1 MGKLEEYRRKRKFD
15 RTPEPA
21 GEPDVDEAPRGGAA
35 TDASQ
40 REATPGKAASESK
53 RTTVAGVKPA
63 PAAKRTRLPKPMP
76 KLRLEPSRHG
86 EHGNIFVVQKHSA
99 TRLHYDFR
107 LAIDGTLKSW
117 AVPKGPSQSQAD
129 KRLAVQ
135 TEDHPLEYG
144 GFEGKIPEGNYGA
157 GTVMVWDRGTFVV
170 EGDPGKPQAGV
181 LDALQQ
187 LERGEIKFSLNGE
200 KLRGGF
206 VLVKIKRSEKGNEWL
221 LIKHKDAA
229 EDPKW
234 NIEEHDGSALTGR
247 SLAEIAEQAPPKRS
261 PFPIEAREV
270 HGARKSAMPS
280 RVEPMLATLVEQP
293 FSDPNWLFE
302 IKWDGVRAMAWIADG
317 GLTLRSRN
325 NIDITARYPELAALP
340 MKFAGREAILDGEIV
355 ALDARGRG
363 DFQRLQER
371 MHVRAPGE
379 KQVREVPV
387 VYFAFDLLYCDG
399 YDLREAPLLERKQ
412 LLQRMLNA
420 NDRFRYAD
428 HQPEHGKELYELAKE
443 TGLEGIVA
451 KRADS
456 RYMSDRSTSWAKLKV
471 SQTLDAVVGGWTEAR
486 TEAIPFGS
494 LLLGLYEGKK
504 LRFIGHVGSGFDA
517 KRHAELSA
525 KFKELRE
532 AASPF
537 ESVPETNEKPFWVK
551 PQLVARVKFGG
562 WTQEKYLRHP
572 VFHGL
577 REDLKPEECKWESEV
592 AVAAP
597 AVVRATEVV
606 GKVITDTAEIEAEL
620 FKGRAETINM
630 ELEGKRLRFSN
641 LNKVYFPESG
651 YTKRDLLAYYYRMAE
666 YILPFLR
673 GRALVL
679 RRYPDGIQGQ
689 AFFQKDLIE
698 GVPEWFKTAPIESE
712 ERGKQIHYATAE
724 DRASLLFLAGLGCID
739 HNPWSSRLDDLEHP
753 DYFFFDLDPSD
764 GTEFSVVV
772 TIARALHEKLEELG
786 IVSFLKTSGATG
798 FHIFIPVEPFY
809 TYEQLRTFGEIIA
822 RTVTAQHPNLVT
834 NERSVAKRP
843 AGRVLIDVQQNA
855 MGRPLACAYSVRAF
869 PKAPVSTPVLA
880 RELKPGLKPE
890 NLNIKT
896 VFARMKEKGD
906 LWKDFWK
913 SQQRIEGAIE
923 ALSKGMSS
931 KTKKA

>member
-1 MGKLEEYRRKRKFD
+1 
-15 RTPEPA
+15 
-21 GEPDVDEAPRGGAA
+21 
-35 TDASQ
+35 
-40 REATPGKAASESK
+40 
-53 RTTVAGVKPA
+53 
-63 PAAKRTRLPKPMP
+63 MP
-76 KLRLEPSRHG
+76 KLRLEPSRQG
-86 EHGNIFVVQKHSA
+86 EHGNTFVVQKHSA

-117 AVPKGPSQSQAD
+117 AVPKGPSQSHAD

-144 GFEGKIPEGNYGA
+144 GFEGKIPVGNYGA

-170 EGDPGKPQAGV
+170 ETDPGKPQAAP

-187 LERGEIKFSLNGE
+187 VERGEIKFSLNGE
-200 KLRGGF
+200 KLRGSF

-234 NIEEHDGSALTGR
+234 NIDEHDGSALTGR
-247 SLAEIAEQAPPKRS
+247 SLAEIAEEAPPKRS
-261 PFPIEAREV
+261 PRPIEAREV

-317 GLTLRSRN
+317 ALTLRSRN

-340 MKFAGREAILDGEIV
+340 RRFAGREAILDGEIV

-379 KQVREVPV
+379 KQIRETPV
-387 VYFAFDLLYCDG
+387 VYFAFDLLHCDG
-399 YDLREAPLLERKQ
+399 YDLRDAPLLERKQ
-412 LLQRMLNA
+412 LLQRMLHA
-420 NDRFRYAD
+420 TERFRYAD
-428 HQPEHGKELYELAKE
+428 HQAEQGKELYELAKE
-443 TGLEGIVA
+443 NGLEGIVA

-456 RYMSDRSTSWAKLKV
+456 RYVSDRSTSWAKLKV

-517 KRHAELSA
+517 KKHAELS
-525 KFKELRE
+525 KRFKELRTPG
-532 AASPF
+532 SRF

-551 PQLVARVKFGG
+551 PELVARVKFGG

-572 VFHGL
+572 VFIGL
-577 REDLKPEECKWESEV
+577 REDVKAEECKWESEV
-592 AVAAP
+592 AVTAP

-606 GKVITDTAEIEAEL
+606 GKVISDKAEIEAEL

-630 ELEGKRLRFSN
+630 ELDGKRLRFSN

-651 YTKRDLLAYYYRMAE
+651 YTKRDLLAYYYRMAD

-689 AFFQKDLIE
+689 AFFQKDLVE
-698 GVPEWFKTAPIESE
+698 GVPEWFKTAPIDSE
-712 ERGKQIHYATAE
+712 ERGKQIHYATA
-724 DRASLLFLAGLGCID
+724 DDVASLLFLTGLGCID
-739 HNPWSSRLDDLEHP
+739 HNPWSSRLDELEHP

-786 IVSFLKTSGATG
+786 IVSFMKTSGATG
-798 FHIFIPVEPFY
+798 FHIFIPVEPLY

-822 RTVTAQHPNLVT
+822 RTVTARHPNLVT

-855 MGRPLACAYSVRAF
+855 MGRPLAAAYSVRAF
-869 PKAPVSTPVLA
+869 PRAPVSTPVLP
-880 RELKPGLKPE
+880 RELKSSLRPE

-896 VFARMKEKGD
+896 VFARLKERGD
-906 LWKDFWK
+906 LWRDFWK
-913 SQQRIEGAIE
+913 KRQRLEGTIEL
-923 ALSKGMSS
+923 LSEGMSS
-931 KTKKA
+931 STKKAP

>member
-1 MGKLEEYRRKRKFD
+1 MGKLEEYWRKRKFD

-21 GEPDVDEAPRGGAA
+21 GAPDADEAHGASAPAVVDKSA
-35 TDASQ
+35 TA
-40 REATPGKAASESK
+40 GKALTG
-53 RTTVAGVKPA
+53 TT
-63 PAAKRTRLPKPMP
+63 RSRLPRPMP

-86 EHGNIFVVQKHSA
+86 EHGSTFVVQKHSA

-144 GFEGKIPEGNYGA
+144 SFEGKIPEGNYGA
-157 GTVMVWDRGTFVV
+157 GTVMVWDRGTFVA
-170 EGDPGKPQAGV
+170 EGDPGKSQGPMPE
-181 LDALQQ
+181 ALQQ
-187 LERGEIKFSLNGE
+187 LERGEIKFSLKGE
-200 KLRGGF
+200 KVRGSF

-221 LIKHKDAA
+221 LIKHKDPA

-247 SLAEIAEQAPPKRS
+247 NIAEIAEQEPPKRS
-261 PFPIEAREV
+261 PSPIEAREV

-302 IKWDGVRAMAWIADG
+302 IKWDGVRAMAWIKDG
-317 GLTLRSRN
+317 ELKLRSRN

-340 MKFAGREAILDGEIV
+340 KRFAGRDAILDGEIV

-371 MHVRAPGE
+371 MHVRAPAE
-379 KQVREVPV
+379 KQIRETPV
-387 VYFAFDLLYCDG
+387 VYFAFDLIYCDG
-399 YDLREAPLLERKQ
+399 YDLRDATLLERKE
-412 LLQRMLNA
+412 LLQRMLHA
-420 NDRFRYAD
+420 TERFRYAD
-428 HQPEHGKELYELAKE
+428 HQAEHGKELYELAKDN
-443 TGLEGIVA
+443 GLEGIVA

-456 RYMSDRSTSWAKLKV
+456 HYVSDRSTSWAKLKV

-494 LLLGLYEGKK
+494 LLLGLYERKK

-517 KRHAELSA
+517 KKHLELSA
-525 KFKELRE
+525 RFKDLRA

-537 ESVPETNEKPFWVK
+537 ESVPETNEKPFWAK
-551 PQLVARVKFGG
+551 PELVARVKFGG

-572 VFHGL
+572 VFIGL

-592 AVAAP
+592 AVASP
-597 AVVRATEVV
+597 SVVRAPEVV
-606 GKVITDTAEIEAEL
+606 GKVISDKAEIEVEL

-630 ELEGKRLRFSN
+630 ELDGKRLRFSN

-651 YTKRDLLAYYYRMAE
+651 YTKRDLLAYYYRMAD

-698 GVPEWFKTAPIESE
+698 GVPEWFKTAPIDSE
-712 ERGKQIHYATAE
+712 ERGKQIHYATAD
-724 DRASLLFLAGLGCID
+724 DRASLLFLTGLGCID
-739 HNPWSSRLDDLEHP
+739 HNPWTSRLDDLDHP

-798 FHIFIPVEPFY
+798 FHIFIPVEPLY

-822 RTVTAQHPNLVT
+822 RTVTARHPNLVT

-855 MGRPLACAYSVRAF
+855 MGRPLACGYSVRAF
-869 PKAPVSTPVLA
+869 AKAPVSTPVQP
-880 RELKPGLKPE
+880 RELKRGLKPE
-890 NLNIKT
+890 SLNIKT
-896 VFARMKEKGD
+896 VFARMKDKGD

-923 ALSKGMSS
+923 ALSSRMAHK
-931 KTKKA
+931 